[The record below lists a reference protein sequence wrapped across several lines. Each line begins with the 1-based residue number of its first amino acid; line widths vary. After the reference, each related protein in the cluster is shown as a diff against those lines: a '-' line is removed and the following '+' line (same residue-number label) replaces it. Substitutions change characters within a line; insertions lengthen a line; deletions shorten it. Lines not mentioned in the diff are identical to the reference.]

1 MGDRHDYV
9 ALEWVKGEIAETLKQ
24 ARQALESY
32 VENPQDPTRMGFCL
46 AYVHQVRGTLQMV
59 EFYGAA
65 LLAEEMEY
73 LAQAL
78 IDGKVSSQSEALEVL
93 MQAILQLPA
102 YLERIQSAR
111 RDLPLVVLPLLN
123 DLRTARGEKLLSE
136 TSLFSPDLSQTSP
149 VLPVDALARL
159 RTAELP
165 ALLRK
170 LRQML
175 QVALVGVI
183 RNQDLPTNLGYL
195 ARVFARLESLC
206 KDAPLGRLW
215 VIASAMIEGLANGSI
230 ANGTSVRNLLRQV
243 DREFKRLVDEGADAM
258 NQPAPDELIKNLLFY
273 VAKASDQSPRVRA
286 VKDEYR
292 LDDALPGAALVDE
305 ERARLAGPD
314 RDAMRSVVGALCEEL
329 VRVKDSLD
337 LFVRSDRSGV
347 SELGSLLAPLK
358 QIADTL
364 AVLGFGQPRKVILDQ
379 IDVVSALAHGQRE
392 PNDATLMDVAGAL
405 LYVEATLAGMVGP
418 SEEPGSEENVLPT
431 TDVEQIHQV
440 VIKEARNGLELA
452 KDAIIEF
459 IASQWNHEHLAR
471 VPELLTQVRG
481 GLAMISQERA
491 AKLLENCNRYIQEQ
505 LLVRQ
510 AVPDWHS
517 LDTLADAIT
526 SVEYYLERLSED
538 HSTQGDVILDVAE
551 ESLDSLG
558 YSLKPRPSILDAEP
572 QAHVP
577 APLDNPLD
585 EIDVLAA
592 EPLAEPTAAV
602 PVEDVPELAAPVEIA
617 DSLEPAAIEELQAE
631 LAQSEAAE
639 SEALD
644 AGLAEPAAPQSD
656 EFILDL
662 ADLDTPKA
670 ADSEDSFTFETLEPL
685 VEPTAPQESFEL
697 PSDLDAN
704 AEAEVQPSAEAEQ
717 NFSFEP
723 LELDSGLPATEPS
736 ADLGAW
742 TLDDIEPLAAAPL
755 AAELADL
762 AAPAATL
769 EPESLSWDIELEPA
783 APITDTTLADEG
795 WSLDDSHKAESIEFS
810 LDSLGDAAAP
820 APVDELTWSLDDAAP
835 LAEAPALDEPTEAGT
850 AAVAG
855 QPWENLDLASPLSE
869 APAAPQALDDFTAP
883 ATLEAAPAPV
893 DELAWDME
901 ALTPAGDQPAEE
913 DWFSIDLSQPA
924 ADSPAP
930 SLELDEHFASLEP
943 APLTTLE
950 SLDDLS
956 LDAQPVSDE
965 LPVAEAELV
974 SDDNWTLGELSE
986 PSALD
991 AGVDLSLDAPLEPL
1005 AEAPALPAE
1014 AWSDANI
1021 AALDL
1026 PEVELP
1032 SPPAEPEP
1040 VAEAAA
1046 KPLSLAEVMAAP
1058 VQAINPPA
1066 QDVPPSLLPPPA
1078 DEEPIDEELREVFI
1092 EEAGEVLEAIGEHLP
1107 TWLANTDDRDSLTE
1121 IRRAFH
1127 TLKGSGR
1134 MVRAL
1139 VIGEL
1144 AWSIENLLNR
1154 VLDRS
1159 IAASPAVLQV
1169 VQDVVALMPELVEEY
1184 AASAQRQRDDVDRLA
1199 ATAHALAKGQPVPP
1213 PGGGLPEAELAAQD
1227 QDITPELADVQAIAA
1242 QAADEGLDDSL
1253 DPQLLEIFRNEAEA
1267 HLETLVGFLADCAQ
1281 QLPQPV
1287 TDDLQRALH
1296 TLKGSAHMAG
1306 ILPIAEIATPLE
1318 RLVKEFKTNLLQVDL
1333 REAELLHAAEGLFR
1347 VGLDQLVQGRPL
1359 APIEGSPEL
1368 LARIAQIHQ
1377 ERLEAAEA
1385 KRRGESGEGS
1395 GNDPH
1400 LIGMFLAEGMDI
1412 LLDAEDLLRRWR
1424 EHPQERQELGALHDE
1439 LETLS
1444 RGAQM
1449 AELPQ
1454 MAELADAL
1462 LAVYGA
1468 VRQGRLETGEAFFSA
1483 AETAHEALIG
1493 MMDQV
1498 AAALQVSARPEQ
1510 VEALHRLLDAPAP
1523 ELAAEE
1529 APDALDVEFV
1539 DLENLTA
1546 EDFPAED
1553 DEFLLDSRPVDDDN
1567 LPDGLSWSPRNDNDG
1582 APRGA
1587 ADDDDDDVITAE
1599 TPHAHPA
1606 PQAPRALDE
1615 EMVAIFLEE
1624 AVDILDNA
1632 GQALEQWLASPA
1644 GLAALSTL
1652 QRDLH
1657 TLKGGARMAEIRE
1670 IGDLSHEL
1678 ESLYEGLLDHRFQ
1691 HSQPLGELLRTCHDR
1706 LATQLDQLQAG
1717 QPLTDPADLVQT
1729 IRTFRQNPAAG
1740 LAAPQ
1745 ALAAQPEQEAVAE
1758 EEAVEQLQ
1766 VSEVL
1771 IELELP
1777 AEAAPEADAAEESGV
1792 ADLEAIDLE
1801 RIDLDSADVGSIDL
1815 DSLDA
1820 EDAATPV
1827 AAEPEPQAPTED
1839 LELQAFLEQAEAE
1852 VAEQQ
1857 SSEAEAI
1864 EPAAAA
1870 ADATGVQDSEYELDA
1885 DRDQELV
1892 EIFLEE
1898 GFDILESSSAALHR
1912 WMENPDNSVALE
1924 ALQRDLHTLK
1934 GGARM
1939 AEIRP
1944 IGDLA
1949 HELEFLY
1956 EGLCGGRL
1964 RASPTLFQLLQR
1976 CHDRLA
1982 EMLEAVQQH
1991 RRVPGG
1997 ESLIDAIRRFRAN
2010 PEEQLSIP
2018 SSVSLQAI
2026 SSSQSAAEGPEA
2038 DILDIFLEEADDLLE
2053 GMEQALGRWDA
2064 ERENGALDELLRIL
2078 HTLKG
2083 GARLAGQSSLGD
2095 LAHDLEQHLG
2105 EAQQQGAPWPES
2117 LLLDVQSG
2125 FEGLQ
2130 AEVDQLRLHLGE
2142 VEVAELDSEPEPLPV
2157 EEPAPPS
2164 LPALPEAIMAA
2175 ATPQRVD
2182 APVVLP
2188 FVRRAQEAAQEAAA
2202 RRAPQELVKVPAQ
2215 LLEGLVNLAGETS
2228 IFRGRVEQQVSDVGS
2243 TLGEMDATIER
2254 VRDQLRRLDTE
2265 TQAQIL
2271 SRHQADAERAGYE
2284 EFDPLEMD
2292 RYSQLQQLSRALFE
2306 SASDL
2311 FDLKE
2316 TLAAKN
2322 RDAET
2327 LLLQQARVNTE
2338 LQEGLMRTR
2347 MVPFDRLVP
2356 RLRRI
2361 VRQVASE
2368 LGKQVEF
2375 VVSNAEGEM
2384 DRTVLERIVAPLEHM
2399 LRNAVDH
2406 GIESGDARRS
2416 AGKPEQGTIRLTLGR
2431 EGGDILLTLADDGA
2445 GIRLE
2450 AVRRKA
2456 IERGLMAEDSELNDH
2471 EVLQFILEAGFS
2483 TAEKVT
2489 QISGRGVGMDVVNSE
2504 VKQLGGSMSIHS
2516 AVGEGTRFDIRLPFT
2531 VSVNRALMVLSGE
2544 DLYALP
2550 LNTIEGI
2557 VRVSPYELEAL
2568 YEQAAAD
2575 ESGAAPRFEY
2585 AGQSYELKYLGDL
2598 LNNGQHPKL
2607 VGQSL
2612 PLPVILVRSADHAVA
2627 VQVDALAG
2635 SREIVVKSLG
2645 AQFAG
2650 VSGISGAT
2658 ILGDGRVVVIL
2669 DLLATIRVLHAQ
2681 LVQHAPRRQL
2691 AGPSVAE
2698 LEHQRPTLVMVVD
2711 DSVTVRKVTSRL
2723 LERNGMNVL
2732 TAKDGVD
2739 AIAQLQEHKPDIML
2753 LDIEMPR
2760 MDGFEVAT
2768 LVRHDE
2774 QLKDLPI
2781 IMITSRTGEKHRDR
2795 ALAIGVNQYLGKP
2808 YQESELLESIQQLV
2822 KSHV

>member
-46 AYVHQVRGTLQMV
+46 AYIHQVRGTLQMV

-73 LAQAL
+73 LTQAL
-78 IDGKVSSQSEALEVL
+78 IDGKTSSQSEALEVL

-111 RDLPLVVLPLLN
+111 RDLPMVVLPLLN

-136 TSLFSPDLSQTSP
+136 TSLFSPDLSQSSP

-243 DREFKRLVDEGADAM
+243 DREFKRLVDQGADAM

-379 IDVVSALAHGQRE
+379 IDVVSALAHGQRQ

-538 HSTQGDVILDVAE
+538 HNTQGDMILDVAE

-572 QAHVP
+572 EAHAPAPLP

-592 EPLAEPTAAV
+592 QPLAEPSEAV
-602 PVEDVPELAAPVEIA
+602 PVEDVPELVAPVEIA
-617 DSLEPAAIEELQAE
+617 DSFEPMSFEAAPFEEPAQLAPTEALAESAESFTFEPLEPIVEPAATTEPEL
-631 LAQSEAAE
+631 LADIDLS
-639 SEALD
+639 
-644 AGLAEPAAPQSD
+644 AEPAAELEGQPAGEAES
-656 EFILDL
+656 
-662 ADLDTPKA
+662 
-670 ADSEDSFTFETLEPL
+670 SFT
-685 VEPTAPQESFEL
+685 
-697 PSDLDAN
+697 
-704 AEAEVQPSAEAEQ
+704 
-717 NFSFEP
+717 FEP
-723 LELDSGLPATEPS
+723 LELDTDLHAAEPVAES
-736 ADLGAW
+736 HAW
-742 TLDDIEPLAAAPL
+742 TQDEVEPLAAAPL
-755 AAELADL
+755 SAEL
-762 AAPAATL
+762 PEPTATL

-783 APITDTTLADEG
+783 APISDTTLADEG
-795 WSLDDSHKAESIEFS
+795 WSLDDSHKADSIAFS
-810 LDSLGDAAAP
+810 FETLEEAP
-820 APVDELTWSLDDAAP
+820 AQPLADELSWSLDDAAP
-835 LAEAPALDEPTEAGT
+835 LAETPRFDETARLEPA
-850 AAVAG
+850 AAE
-855 QPWENLDLASPLSE
+855 QTWESLDLSATPGE
-869 APAAPQALDDFTAP
+869 APASPELLEDFASLP
-883 ATLEAAPAPV
+883 SLEATPAPV
-893 DELAWDME
+893 DELTWDME
-901 ALTPAGDQPAEE
+901 SLTPAGEKPAEE

-924 ADSPAP
+924 AESPAP
-930 SLELDEHFASLEP
+930 SLQLDESFASLETLEP
-943 APLTTLE
+943 APLE

-956 LDAQPVSDE
+956 FDAQPASDA
-965 LPVAEAELV
+965 PSTAEASLV

-986 PSALD
+986 PTALD
-991 AGVDLSLDAPLEPL
+991 AGVDLSLDAPLELEALEPL
-1005 AEAPALPAE
+1005 VEPQTPAVQAE
-1014 AWSDANI
+1014 AWSDENI
-1021 AALDL
+1021 ADLDL

-1032 SPPAEPEP
+1032 SPPVEPEP
-1040 VAEAAA
+1040 VAEAPA

-1058 VQAINPPA
+1058 VSAINPPA

-1092 EEAGEVLEAIGEHLP
+1092 EEAGEVLETIGEHLP

-1213 PGGGLPEAELAAQD
+1213 PGGGLPESAPQVE
-1227 QDITPELADVQAIAA
+1227 DITPELADVEEIAA
-1242 QAADEGLDDSL
+1242 QAANEGLDESL

-1347 VGLDQLVQGRPL
+1347 VGLDQLVEGRPL

-1424 EHPQERQELGALHDE
+1424 EHPQERQELGALYDE

-1468 VRQGRLETGEAFFSA
+1468 VRQGHLETGDAFFSA
-1483 AETAHEALIG
+1483 AEAAHEALIG

-1510 VEALHRLLDAPAP
+1510 VEALHRLLDAPVAV
-1523 ELAAEE
+1523 AADE
-1529 APDALDVEFV
+1529 AQDAEIEFV
-1539 DLENLTA
+1539 DLESLTA
-1546 EDFPAED
+1546 DDFPAED
-1553 DEFLLDSRPVDDDN
+1553 EEFLLDSRPVDDDN
-1567 LPDGLSWSPRNDNDG
+1567 LPDGLSWSPRNDSDG

-1599 TPHAHPA
+1599 TPHAHSA
-1606 PQAPRALDE
+1606 PQQPPRALDE

-1632 GQALEQWLASPA
+1632 GQALDQWLASPE

-1691 HSQPLGELLRTCHDR
+1691 HSRPLGDLLRTCHDR

-1717 QPLTDPADLVQT
+1717 QVLTDPADLVQT

-1740 LAAPQ
+1740 LNVPQ
-1745 ALAAQPEQEAVAE
+1745 ALAAQPQQDAVAE
-1758 EEAVEQLQ
+1758 QDEAIELPSIVEDD
-1766 VSEVL
+1766 

-1777 AEAAPEADAAEESGV
+1777 SEAAPQGEIAQEIQLAEPEAVDFASV
-1792 ADLEAIDLE
+1792 DLEGIDVEAVDLGG
-1801 RIDLDSADVGSIDL
+1801 IDLDGVDHAASDTA
-1815 DSLDA
+1815 SL
-1820 EDAATPV
+1820 EDV
-1827 AAEPEPQAPTED
+1827 AAEPDSAPEEID
-1839 LELQAFLEQAEAE
+1839 LQAFLEEAEAE
-1852 VAEQQ
+1852 IAELPQVEP
-1857 SSEAEAI
+1857 EAVESAAS
-1864 EPAAAA
+1864 AAAPA
-1870 ADATGVQDSEYELDA
+1870 PEATGVQDSEYELDE

-1898 GFDILESSSAALHR
+1898 GFDILESSSGALHR
-1912 WMENPDNSVALE
+1912 WMENPDNSVELE

-1964 RASPTLFQLLQR
+1964 RASPTLFELLQR

-1997 ESLIDAIRRFRAN
+1997 ESLIDAIHRFRAN

-2018 SSVSLQAI
+2018 SSVSLHAI
-2026 SSSQSAAEGPEA
+2026 SSSHAASEGPEA

-2117 LLLDVQSG
+2117 LLMDVQSG

-2142 VEVAELDSEPEPLPV
+2142 VESAESQQEDVADELITEQ
-2157 EEPAPPS
+2157 PAPVN

-2175 ATPQRVD
+2175 AVPQRID

-2284 EFDPLEMD
+2284 DFDPLEMD

-2406 GIESGDARRS
+2406 GIESGEARRI

-2456 IERGLMAEDSELNDH
+2456 IERGLMTDDSELNDH

-2516 AVGEGTRFDIRLPFT
+2516 SVGEGTKFDIRLPFT

-2568 YEQAAAD
+2568 YDQAAAD
-2575 ESGAAPRFEY
+2575 ETGAAPSFEY

-2681 LVQHAPRRQL
+2681 LIQHAPRRQL

-2698 LEHQRPTLVMVVD
+2698 IEHQRPTLVMVVD

-2808 YQESELLESIQQLV
+2808 YQESELLENIHKLV
-2822 KSHV
+2822 KAHV